1 MTTKKKLEEKLKASL
16 PSLIKKY
23 QDGDS
28 SIKEEIAVLL
38 LPYIRLLVNK
48 YKRTIDDDA
57 ESLSG
62 YIVTRI
68 INKAISIDL
77 KKSIIGYICRS
88 TINYCI
94 DMHRKYVRSPN
105 KKKISYEQY
114 KPYDTEQA
122 TQLDIS
128 NLQFLLDSSFTKSDA
143 TILGMYYLQGKDL
156 NEISTV
162 TGQPVDEIQET
173 IQLAKEYII

>member
-1 MTTKKKLEEKLKASL
+1 MTTKKKLEDKLKASL
-16 PSLIKKY
+16 PSLLKKY

-28 SIKEEIAVLL
+28 TVKEEIAVLL
-38 LPYIRLLVNK
+38 LPYVRLLVNK

-68 INKAISIDL
+68 INKAINIDL

-94 DMHRKYVRSPN
+94 DMHRKFVRSPN

-114 KPYDTEQA
+114 KPYDSQEHNYID
-122 TQLDIS
+122 LS
-128 NLQFLLDSSFTKSDA
+128 NLQFLLDCNFTKSDA
-143 TILGMYYLQGKDL
+143 QVLGMFYLQGKDYK
-156 NEISTV
+156 EISTV
-162 TGQPVDEIQET
+162 TGQSITEVQEI